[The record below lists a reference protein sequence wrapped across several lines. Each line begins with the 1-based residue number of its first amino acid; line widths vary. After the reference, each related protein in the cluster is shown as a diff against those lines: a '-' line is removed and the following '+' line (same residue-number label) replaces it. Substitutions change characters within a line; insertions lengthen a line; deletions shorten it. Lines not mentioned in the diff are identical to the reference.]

1 MNNILKYFPC
11 LLVAACASPEFE
23 VIEVSPEDAL
33 PITIHSEINQVHTR
47 RVEDGGF
54 ADGDAI
60 GVYIV
65 NYENGQPAPLSSSD
79 NHATNV
85 KFTFDEEAYSWN
97 PERTVYWQDKVT
109 PVDAYGYYPYRD
121 EISDVRSMP
130 FVICSNQAEIDKE
143 SGLGGYE
150 ASDFLWA
157 KASGVSPTAG
167 MIRLEHKHMM
177 ASVQVTLVPG
187 EGFTAE
193 EWEALDKTVMVENTR
208 LVSYVN
214 LSDGSVAVDEAI
226 APHSIVAA
234 KDGEDWRAIVVPQV
248 VEQGKSLISITINGY
263 SFHLTRDDLMTYY
276 QGKMHKFTI
285 EVQNSLPTGDYQFKL
300 IGDAV
305 TVWECDMLS
314 HSASV
319 KEYVIVHV
327 PEAGQLE
334 KTIEALKINS
344 ANITN
349 LKVSG
354 FMTEKDFKFIR
365 ESFPLLEALNLK
377 EVRLKDCEF
386 STFRHYVDE
395 FNFYWDKYIGDDI
408 IPESCCNGLQN
419 LRTIVFPD
427 RLTMIGPNAFSQTQ
441 LSGDLII
448 PEGVTHIGK
457 NAFSSISPA
466 DYLPEELVSN
476 HLTGKLVL
484 PSSLIYIGESA
495 FGSCDFH
502 CDLILPAELEYIGVA
517 AFKNCEN
524 MTGNILL
531 PTTLKKLETAS
542 FSGMKKIAGAVVVPE
557 SLTVIPGQIFMNTG
571 ISSIVLPEG
580 ITVIER
586 LAFYKSALRGEL
598 YLPDSITRIERDAFG
613 STSISALKLSEN
625 LLSIGDEAFANCTH
639 LQGILDIPHKLTSV
653 SSRCFRDC
661 SKLEGFTLPPYI
673 ESIAADAFSGCYS
686 LSYIRSEAI
695 NPPVLNSVI
704 PGVAKDNF
712 TVEVPEGSVDK
723 YRSAPYWNEFK
734 RISSYRGFVCRP
746 SKANVLN
753 AGGIREIILNAD
765 SQWTMVSCPDWCHM
779 SEVTG
784 NKKTVLTLTIDP
796 MSHGQGN
803 RTGRIEFKLNDSDEH
818 YTHLTVGQYDY
829 EYEEDECV
837 SLQKSSKG
845 NGINI
850 FVVGD
855 GYDAADI
862 SSGLYLEDMRQEMEY
877 FFAVEPYKTYREY
890 FDVHT
895 AIALSNE
902 SGIGTLNTLRDV
914 KFDTMYGDFDN
925 ERINGDAE
933 AVVKYAMQMVDD
945 ITSDNIYCL
954 TAVVIP
960 NSDGYDGVTNMWTN
974 GTAVAYC
981 PKSSAEYPYDARG
994 LIQHEVGG
1002 HAFGKL
1008 GDEYIYHQAFIQTCN
1023 CSCCDHIDG
1032 ILDAQSRGWYR
1043 NLSLSGKYKDVEW
1056 SHLIYD
1062 PNYTDIVDIYEGGYF
1077 HSRGVY
1083 RSEYNSCMNDNV
1095 PYFSTISRQTIVER
1109 IMEYAGEDFSYD
1121 EFVANDSR
1129 EWGVDFT
1136 DPTQTKS
1143 VAVPRSSVN
1152 THRHQPI
1159 IIEGS
1164 PLD

>member
-23 VIEVSPEDAL
+23 VIEVLPEGAL
-33 PITIHSEINQVHTR
+33 PITIQSEIKQVHTK

-97 PERTVYWQDKVT
+97 SERTVYWQDKVT

-157 KASGVSPTAG
+157 KVSGVSPTTG

-193 EWEALDKTVMVENTR
+193 EWAALDKTVMVENTR

-248 VEQGKSLISITINGY
+248 VSQGKSLISITINGC
-263 SFHLTRDDLMTYY
+263 SFHLTRDDMMTYHP
-276 QGKMHKFTI
+276 GKMHKFTI
-285 EVQNSLPTGDYQFKL
+285 EVQNSIPTGDYQFKL
-300 IGDAV
+300 IGEAV
-305 TVWECDMLS
+305 TAWESDLIS
-314 HSASV
+314 HGGSVNEYVVVNVPSYGKLAKSIEGLQIDASSV
-319 KEYVIVHV
+319 KALKLIGKLDTEDCFYIRKSF
-327 PEAGQLE
+327 PY
-334 KTIEALKINS
+334 IEAINVYDVQFQNDEIPIGAFVQLLSLK
-344 ANITN
+344 
-349 LKVSG
+349 
-354 FMTEKDFKFIR
+354 
-365 ESFPLLEALNLK
+365 
-377 EVRLKDCEF
+377 
-386 STFRHYVDE
+386 TF
-395 FNFYWDKYIGDDI
+395 
-408 IPESCCNGLQN
+408 
-419 LRTIVFPD
+419 VFPKYVEV
-427 RLTMIGPNAFSQTQ
+427 IGECAFAETA
-441 LSGDLII
+441 LMGDLVI
-448 PEGVTHIGK
+448 PEGVIRIDSR
-457 NAFSSISPA
+457 AFMNGGWNGSWGSEWETI
-466 DYLPEELVSN
+466 YWEQIQN
-476 HLTGKLVL
+476 NLTGN
-484 PSSLIYIGESA
+484 
-495 FGSCDFH
+495 
-502 CDLILPAELEYIGVA
+502 LILPSTLEYISDN
-517 AFKNCEN
+517 AFLNC
-524 MTGNILL
+524 
-531 PTTLKKLETAS
+531 K
-542 FSGMKKIAGAVVVPE
+542 FSGNLQLPDNVQFIGEQAFSGCSNFTGRLFLPKGLKSIAPGAFEGTSGLSGHLV
-557 SLTVIPGQIFMNTG
+557 F
-571 ISSIVLPEG
+571 PEG
-580 ITVIER
+580 ITQIGGY
-586 LAFYKSALRGEL
+586 AFKDSGITSVQFPESMRMIDWGYCGGAFEGASLKGEIVLPGEL
-598 YLPDSITRIERDAFG
+598 GYLGSDTFKNTDITRVILPD
-613 STSISALKLSEN
+613 KLSYLESGTFEN
-625 LLSIGDEAFANCTH
+625 CSELRDTIVIPPKVEYIGENCFSGCEKLEAVVISDRLNEIKDHAFANCYSLGYIH
-639 LQGILDIPHKLTSV
+639 SNGSV
-653 SSRCFRDC
+653 PPRIDNSS
-661 SKLEGFTLPPYI
+661 S
-673 ESIAADAFSGCYS
+673 FSGV
-686 LSYIRSEAI
+686 R
-695 NPPVLNSVI
+695 
-704 PGVAKDNF
+704 KDNF
-712 TVEVPEGSVDK
+712 IVEVPEGAVDV
-723 YRSAPYWNEFK
+723 YRSTPYWNEF
-734 RISSYRGFVCRP
+734 RQIAAYRGFVCRP
-746 SKANVLN
+746 SKVNVLN
-753 AGGIREIILNAD
+753 AGGTREIILNAD
-765 SQWTMVSCPDWCHM
+765 AQWTIVSCPEWCHL
-779 SEVTG
+779 SAVSG
-784 NKKTVLTLTIDP
+784 NKKTTVTLTIDP
-796 MSHGQGN
+796 MTYGQGN
-803 RTGRIEFKLNDSDEH
+803 RAGRIEFKLNDDQY
-818 YTHLTVGQYDY
+818 YTHLTVRQYDY
-829 EYEEDECV
+829 EYEEDEYV

-877 FFAVEPYKTYREY
+877 FFAVEPYKTYRDY

-914 KFDTMYGDFDN
+914 KFDTMYGDFEN

-933 AVVKYAMQMVDD
+933 AVVEYAVRTVDD
-945 ITSDNIYCL
+945 ITLDNIHRL
-954 TAVVIP
+954 TAIVIP
-960 NSDGYDGVTNMWTN
+960 NSDGYDGIANMWTN
-974 GTAVAYC
+974 GTAVAFC
-981 PKSSAEYPYDARG
+981 PKSSAAYPFDARG
-994 LIQHEVGG
+994 VIQHEACG

-1008 GDEYIYHQAFIQTCN
+1008 GDEYIYHQAFIQTCQ
-1023 CSCCDHIDG
+1023 CSCCRHVDG
-1032 ILDAQSRGWYR
+1032 ILDAHSRGWFR
-1043 NLSLSGKYKDVEW
+1043 NLSVSGKYKDIEW
-1056 SHLIYD
+1056 AHLIYD

-1077 HSRGVY
+1077 HTRGVY

-1095 PYFSTISRQTIVER
+1095 PYFSTISRQAIVER

-1136 DPTQTKS
+1136 DPTQT
-1143 VAVPRSSVN
+1143 RSQASPIFS
-1152 THRHQPI
+1152 TDIHRHQPI
-1159 IIEGS
+1159 IIEGC